1 MLPWG
6 FLLAL
11 AARNR
16 PEVPDR
22 QGHDIAVDFTLPVCD
37 PCALMHGSAVR
48 SRIAKSLMLKVPPFK
63 ELLAYYPSLKL
74 HVTRPSSERGE

>member
-11 AARNR
+11 AARNQ

-22 QGHDIAVDFTLPVCD
+22 QGHDVAVDFTLPICD
-37 PCALMHGSAVR
+37 PCASMHGSAVR
-48 SRIAKSLMLKVPPFK
+48 PRIAKSLMLKVPPLK
-63 ELLAYYPSLKL
+63 ELLTYYPNLEL
-74 HVTRPSSERGE
+74 HVTRPPSVRGE